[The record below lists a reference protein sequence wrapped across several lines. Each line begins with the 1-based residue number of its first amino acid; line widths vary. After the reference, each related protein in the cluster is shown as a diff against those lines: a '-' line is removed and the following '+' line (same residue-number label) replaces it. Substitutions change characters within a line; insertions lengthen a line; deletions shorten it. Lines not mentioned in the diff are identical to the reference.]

1 MKSYLLKTILLLAV
15 LYSAT
20 TIHAHDFEA
29 VNEDGVTIYY
39 NIISTTNN
47 TCEVTSGSS
56 KYSGVVN
63 IPETA
68 TYSSIGFK
76 VTSIGSIA
84 FMSCS
89 GLTSV
94 TIPNSVTSIGQ
105 QAFQYCS
112 GLTSVTISNSVTS
125 IGYNTFNGCSS
136 LTSVTIPNSVTS
148 IGNSAFYG
156 CSGLISVTIP
166 NSVTSIGGSAFYD
179 CSRLTYV
186 TIPNSVTSIGG
197 SAFYNCSSLTSVTIP
212 NSVTSIG
219 ARAFRSCSGLTSVTI
234 GNSVKSIGQFAFA
247 ECPALTEIV
256 SNIVTPFNI
265 DSSCFSSIVKA
276 IATLYVPKDTKEA
289 YQAVKGWE
297 FGRIDDGVLYYQLA
311 LTANEGGS
319 IIYNGEKIENAS
331 ASFEIREGK
340 TATITVEPWDKYELT
355 SLKMNGMN
363 VKKYMVDNTFTTDEI
378 DSDVEIVATFDLI
391 NPYITI
397 TPSAELQTFCSEKN
411 LNFSEVNGL
420 TAYIVT
426 GYKPSAN
433 ELLLTPVLE
442 VPAGT
447 GVLLKGDVGATYKVP
462 FENSDYNYNNN
473 LVGVLSDTEV
483 TTGYVFDGVFK
494 AVGGSAIVPANTAYL
509 VLPAATNAG
518 VSQLNLCI
526 TDGPAVKGD
535 VNGDGR
541 ADITDVVSLVN
552 IVLGN

>member
-1 MKSYLLKTILLLAV
+1 MKSYLLKTVLLLAV
-15 LYSAT
+15 LCSAT
-20 TIHAHDFEA
+20 AIHAHDFEA
-29 VNEDGVTIYY
+29 VNKDGVTIYY
-39 NIISTTNN
+39 KIISTTDK
-47 TCEVTSGSS
+47 TCEVTYRGSNYNQYNE
-56 KYSGVVN
+56 YSGVVN

-68 TYSSIGFK
+68 TYSSISFK
-76 VTSIGSIA
+76 VTSIGEHS
-84 FMSCS
+84 FDSCS

-94 TIPNSVTSIGQ
+94 TIPNSVTSIGRS
-105 QAFQYCS
+105 AFWWCLHLPSVIIPNSVTSIGKSAFSGCS
-112 GLTSVTISNSVTS
+112 GLTSVTISNCVTS
-125 IGYNTFNGCSS
+125 IDNYAFQNCSG

-148 IGNSAFYG
+148 IGNQAFYG
-156 CSGLISVTIP
+156 
-166 NSVTSIGGSAFYD
+166 
-179 CSRLTYV
+179 
-186 TIPNSVTSIGG
+186 
-197 SAFYNCSSLTSVTIP
+197 
-212 NSVTSIG
+212 
-219 ARAFRSCSGLTSVTI
+219 CSGLTSVTI
-234 GNSVKSIGQFAFA
+234 GSSVKSIGAEAFA
-247 ECPALTEIV
+247 ECTALTEVV
-256 SNIVTPFNI
+256 SNIATPFNI
-265 DSSCFSSIVKA
+265 NNNCFPSLVKMMN
-276 IATLYVPKDTKEA
+276 ATLYVPKGTKEL
-289 YQAVKGWE
+289 YQAAEGWD
-297 FGRIDDGVLYYQLA
+297 FVNIDDGLVYHQLT

-319 IIYNGEKIENAS
+319 ITYNGDKIENAS

-340 TATITVEPWDKYELT
+340 TATITVEPWDKYELS

-363 VKKYMVDNTFTTDEI
+363 VKKYMEGNTFTTDEI
-378 DSDVEIVATFDLI
+378 DGDVEIVATFDLI

-462 FENSDYNYNNN
+462 AHDSDYNYNNN

-483 TTGYVFDGVFK
+483 TTGYMFDGVFK
-494 AVGGSAIVPANTAYL
+494 TVGGSAIVPANTAYL

-518 VSQLNLCI
+518 VNQLNLCI

-541 ADITDVVSLVN
+541 VDITDVVSLVN

>member
-1 MKSYLLKTILLLAV
+1 MKSYLLKTVLLLAV
-15 LYSAT
+15 LCSAT
-20 TIHAHDFEA
+20 AIHAHDFEA
-29 VNEDGVTIYY
+29 VNKDGVTIYY
-39 NIISTTNN
+39 KIISTTDK
-47 TCEVTSGSS
+47 TCEVTYKGSS
-56 KYSGVVN
+56 SSEYNSEYSGVVN

-68 TYSSIGFK
+68 TYSSISFK
-76 VTSIGSIA
+76 VTSIGKFAFSYCRGLTSITIPNSVTSIGGSA
-84 FMSCS
+84 FSRCS
-89 GLTSV
+89 GLTSVTIGNSVTSIGSSAFEYCIGLTSVTIGNSVSSIGNHAFSNCIGLTSVTIGNSVTSIGSSAFEYCIGLTSV
-94 TIPNSVTSIGQ
+94 TIPNSVTSIDYY
-105 QAFQYCS
+105 AFS
-112 GLTSVTISNSVTS
+112 G
-125 IGYNTFNGCSS
+125 
-136 LTSVTIPNSVTS
+136 
-148 IGNSAFYG
+148 
-156 CSGLISVTIP
+156 
-166 NSVTSIGGSAFYD
+166 
-179 CSRLTYV
+179 
-186 TIPNSVTSIGG
+186 
-197 SAFYNCSSLTSVTIP
+197 
-212 NSVTSIG
+212 
-219 ARAFRSCSGLTSVTI
+219 CSGLTSVTI
-234 GNSVKSIGQFAFA
+234 GSSVKRINQNAFA
-247 ECPALTEIV
+247 ECSALTEVV
-256 SNIVTPFNI
+256 SNIETPFNI
-265 DSSCFSSIVKA
+265 SSNCFPGLVKMN
-276 IATLYVPKDTKEA
+276 ATLYVPKGTKEL
-289 YQAVKGWE
+289 YQATEGWD
-297 FGRIDDGVLYYQLA
+297 FVNIDDGLVYYQLT

-319 IIYNGEKIENAS
+319 ITYNGEKIENVS

-483 TTGYVFDGVFK
+483 ITGYVFDGVFK
-494 AVGGSAIVPANTAYL
+494 AVGGSAIVPANSAYL

-541 ADITDVVSLVN
+541 VDITDVVSLVN

>member
-1 MKSYLLKTILLLAV
+1 MKSYLLKTVLLLAV
-15 LYSAT
+15 LCSAT
-20 TIHAHDFEA
+20 AIHAHDFEA
-29 VNEDGVTIYY
+29 VNEDGKTIYY
-39 NIISTTNN
+39 KIISTTDK
-47 TCEVTSGSS
+47 TCEVTYKGSIYNEYS
-56 KYSGVVN
+56 NEYSGVVN

-68 TYSSIGFK
+68 TYSSISFK
-76 VTSIGSIA
+76 VISIGSYAFSFCSGLTSVAIPNSVTSIGDQAFLGCRGLTSVTIPNSVTSIGQSA
-84 FMSCS
+84 FFGCSGLTLVTIPNSVTSIGNSAFSGCS

-94 TIPNSVTSIGQ
+94 TIPNSVTSIE
-105 QAFQYCS
+105 Y
-112 GLTSVTISNSVTS
+112 
-125 IGYNTFNGCSS
+125 
-136 LTSVTIPNSVTS
+136 
-148 IGNSAFYG
+148 SAFSG
-156 CSGLISVTIP
+156 C
-166 NSVTSIGGSAFYD
+166 
-179 CSRLTYV
+179 R
-186 TIPNSVTSIGG
+186 
-197 SAFYNCSSLTSVTIP
+197 
-212 NSVTSIG
+212 
-219 ARAFRSCSGLTSVTI
+219 GLTSVTI
-234 GNSVKSIGQFAFA
+234 GSAVKRIPTNAFA
-247 ECPALTEIV
+247 DCTALTEVI
-256 SNIVTPFNI
+256 SNIEKPYNI
-265 DSSCFSSIVKA
+265 DSSCFPGLVKMN
-276 IATLYVPKDTKEA
+276 ATLYVPKGTKEL
-289 YQAVKGWE
+289 YQATEGWD
-297 FGRIDDGVLYYQLA
+297 FVNIDDGLVYYQLT

-319 IIYNGEKIENAS
+319 ITYNGEKIENAS

-340 TATITVEPWDKYELT
+340 TATITVESWDKYELS

-363 VKKYMVDNTFTTDEI
+363 VKKYMEDNTFTTDEI
-378 DSDVEIVATFDLI
+378 DGDVEIVATFDLI

-494 AVGGSAIVPANTAYL
+494 AVGGSTVVPANTAYL

-541 ADITDVVSLVN
+541 VDITDVVSLVN